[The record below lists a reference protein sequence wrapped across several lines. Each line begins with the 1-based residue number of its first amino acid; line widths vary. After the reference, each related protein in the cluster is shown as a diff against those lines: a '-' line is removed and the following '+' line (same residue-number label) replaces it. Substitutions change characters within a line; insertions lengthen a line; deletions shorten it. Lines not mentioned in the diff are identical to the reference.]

1 MEYSA
6 IYERLKC
13 YLVTLGIH
21 EGETPHSLR
30 GGFAITMAVSGAVK
44 GPGELMQ
51 HVGWSTESSAHY
63 YSRSKS
69 LTDASRVAGNIA
81 KITSD
86 RKDIESFYKTHG
98 DISSLSPAFD

>member
-1 MEYSA
+1 MEYSG